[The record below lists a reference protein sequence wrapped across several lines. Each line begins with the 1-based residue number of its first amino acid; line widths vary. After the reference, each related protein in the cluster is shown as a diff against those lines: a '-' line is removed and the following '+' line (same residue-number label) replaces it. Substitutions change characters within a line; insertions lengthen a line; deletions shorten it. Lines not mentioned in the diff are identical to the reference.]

1 MRLFLYG
8 TWFPAET
15 LRFCMENYTGKS
27 KDCMA
32 LLIRILVTATLLLL
46 TFYVF
51 FPFQINVTIE
61 IRMMCCILLFGAVA
75 YVRWYYA
82 LAVGVCTA
90 LLSVVFYCAEN
101 DRYCHTYNRRIHL
114 LQCFS
119 KHPVLNSHLYAV
131 CNRTFQER
139 FTTCRNN
146 LLS

>member
-27 KDCMA
+27 KVCMA
-32 LLIRILVTATLLLL
+32 LLIRILVTATLILL

-101 DRYCHTYNRRIHL
+101 YSALGDW
-114 LQCFS
+114 FS
-119 KHPVLNSHLYAV
+119 K
-131 CNRTFQER
+131 Q
-139 FTTCRNN
+139 
-146 LLS
+146 